1 MATAKHPRRRA
12 GERGSAERDRV
23 VQALLAA
30 YREGAFPMADGPRG
44 RVRFYTADPRA
55 IVPIEKAP
63 GEGGGV
69 VVSRS
74 LRALL
79 KGCPFEISSDRAF
92 GEVIRACAKVP
103 RGEEG
108 GGGGGTW
115 ISEEIVGWYEALH
128 AAGHAHS
135 VEAWREGRLVGGLY
149 GVHIGGAFFGESMFS
164 LPEQGG
170 SNASKVCFVH
180 LVKHLRAIGVVLLD
194 TQFIN
199 PHMASLGAVEIP
211 LKEYLARLANAVSVD
226 VRWGDWV

>member
-1 MATAKHPRRRA
+1 MGTAKQPDRRGRPDE
-12 GERGSAERDRV
+12 GPERVRV
-23 VQALLAA
+23 VEALLAA

-44 RVRFYTADPRA
+44 GVRFYTADPRA

-63 GEGGGV
+63 GEPGGV

-79 KGCPFEISSDRAF
+79 KRCPFEISSDRVF

-108 GGGGGTW
+108 GGAW

-128 AAGHAHS
+128 EAGHAHS
-135 VEAWREGRLVGGLY
+135 VEAWRDGRLVGGLY
-149 GVHIGGAFFGESMFS
+149 GVHMGRAFFGESMFS
-164 LPEQGG
+164 LPERGG
-170 SNASKVCFVH
+170 SNASKVCFVR
-180 LVKHLRAIGVVLLD
+180 LVNHLRAMGVVLLD

-199 PHMASLGAVEIP
+199 PHMASLGAVEIR
-211 LKEYLARLANAVSVD
+211 LKDYLARLGKAVKMNAL
-226 VRWGDWV
+226 WGEWV